1 MHFLELT
8 GDWYKDYKSDRAY
21 FKMTPNDYILCLTY
35 YIQCCLC
42 ESEVKKK
49 KCLVYEAIYIN
60 EYWGW
65 TYYFPWND
73 KWLFIEF
80 VKWRHSI
87 QQQVVVT
94 FYFYFFF

>member
-1 MHFLELT
+1 MIIFLV
-8 GDWYKDYKSDRAY
+8 SH
-21 FKMTPNDYILCLTY
+21 ITY
-35 YIQCCLC
+35 SVVCVKVKL
-42 ESEVKKK
+42 KKK

-65 TYYFPWND
+65 SYYFPWNY

-87 QQQVVVT
+87 QQQVVVN
-94 FYFYFFF
+94 